1 MIGHAVSF
9 FPPYLSERRPRQIF
23 FPAIS
28 FRAGH
33 AKSFRVSF
41 FPPYLCR
48 TPNENGGKESGTGWH
63 INEQSTPLASSFN
76 PSSSHIN
83 LLLYGGEKMTNI
95 SSLILLIWVL
105 LHGPRHDAKRG
116 GASSSPQ
123 QGSHIYLLANFCLSL
138 SDDTV
143 THQETRKATTTN
155 QDRLSCVMCRVPC
168 TTSVVAVWAW
178 WMSQCSHKLG
188 TQQQQQQK
196 HHHSNEVCIIL
207 LHHINLLPR
216 PRH

>member
-1 MIGHAVSF
+1 MSSHG
-9 FPPYLSERRPRQIF
+9 YLRHQRAINTPRLI
-23 FPAIS
+23 
-28 FRAGH
+28 
-33 AKSFRVSF
+33 V
-41 FPPYLCR
+41 
-48 TPNENGGKESGTGWH
+48 
-63 INEQSTPLASSFN
+63 QSIILP
-76 PSSSHIN
+76 HIN

-95 SSLILLIWVL
+95 SSLILLI
-105 LHGPRHDAKRG
+105 GCSCMG

-178 WMSQCSHKLG
+178 WMRQCSHKLG